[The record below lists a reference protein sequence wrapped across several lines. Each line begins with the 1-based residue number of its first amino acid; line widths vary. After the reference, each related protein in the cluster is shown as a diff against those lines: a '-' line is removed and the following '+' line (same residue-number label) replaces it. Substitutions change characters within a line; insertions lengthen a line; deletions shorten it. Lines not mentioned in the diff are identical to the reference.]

1 MTTNKP
7 RTAIAYYRV
16 STHEQEL
23 SGLGLAA
30 QRSTVE
36 TWCKA
41 NGVVITDEV
50 VEVQS
55 GKSLRR
61 RPGMTNALDRCADGE
76 FDTLVASNVSRLAR
90 NVADL
95 SGMLDR
101 ASAKG
106 FALVAVEASLDTATP
121 AGRMV
126 VQTLAVAAEFERQ
139 MVSDRTRRALA
150 AAAARGVIVGRP
162 TELAAN
168 VLDEMKALRAE
179 GLSLAQVADALN
191 AAGYRRPRGGEWT
204 NATVH
209 QTLNAKRAA

>member
-61 RPGMTNALDRCADGE
+61 RPGMTNALDRCAAGE

-121 AGRMV
+121 AG
-126 VQTLAVAAEFERQ
+126 
-139 MVSDRTRRALA
+139 
-150 AAAARGVIVGRP
+150 
-162 TELAAN
+162 
-168 VLDEMKALRAE
+168 
-179 GLSLAQVADALN
+179 LSLI
-191 AAGYRRPRGGEWT
+191 
-204 NATVH
+204 H
-209 QTLNAKRAA
+209 I